1 MDNTVIYEVLGD
13 ATGTFVCADGVR
25 IAKRDP
31 QTAMW
36 TSEPGWVVKS
46 VQCAWDHCEIVIERD
61 RVRVH

>member
-1 MDNTVIYEVLGD
+1 M
-13 ATGTFVCADGVR
+13 GTFVYADGVR